1 MKYVQGRRP
10 RHGHI
15 NYAIENRYLFWVVPV
30 GQEGQTF
37 KLFLSQGMREQFLR
51 YFQQSTL
58 LIVLEVVYWP
68 DVKGIHKEVHY
79 LPEVQVSTD

>member
-1 MKYVQGRRP
+1 MKYVQGRKP

-30 GQEGQTF
+30 GQEGQKF

-51 YFQQSTL
+51 YFHDSPPYSWCWKSST
-58 LIVLEVVYWP
+58 
-68 DVKGIHKEVHY
+68 
-79 LPEVQVSTD
+79 VQM